1 MRFFFEIDVSY
12 DDRGNQDY
20 IKANRDLLA
29 AQGRL
34 RTVNLIPED
43 VSAIIVSKKGFVVA
57 SGKAAVREAKRE
69 TERLE
74 KTVRIMKPKW
84 MEVMEKNPIVI
95 KKAPVAVEAPVVLT
109 EKAKQVKS
117 GKKNS
122 ANGKKSSR

>member
-1 MRFFFEIDVSY
+1 VRFFFEIDVPY

-95 KKAPVAVEAPVVLT
+95 KAPVAVEAPVVLM

-122 ANGKKSSR
+122 ANGKKSNR